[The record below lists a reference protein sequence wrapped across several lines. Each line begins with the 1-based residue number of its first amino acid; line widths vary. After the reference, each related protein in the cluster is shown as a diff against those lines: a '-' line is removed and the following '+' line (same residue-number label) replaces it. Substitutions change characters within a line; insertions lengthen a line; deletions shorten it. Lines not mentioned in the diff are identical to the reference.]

1 MNWKKKMEITGT
13 FKTARRNDSRN
24 ISTWISFL
32 CHFVVDF
39 QLNKKNAEN
48 HGNTWRVLTFVHS
61 NYPSTGIYILNLC
74 HKNKLNWGGEE
85 NEVARIWINE
95 WLIEINRLLKKWL
108 KLFAADVIFKS
119 L

>member
-1 MNWKKKMEITGT
+1 MNWKKKLEIT

-39 QLNKKNAEN
+39 QLNKKKQKTMAT
-48 HGNTWRVLTFVHS
+48 HGEYWLF
-61 NYPSTGIYILNLC
+61 PSTGIYILNLC
-74 HKNKLNWGGEE
+74 HKNKLNWGG

-95 WLIEINRLLKKWL
+95 WLIEINRQLKKWL